1 MKVINK
7 LPSLLL
13 ESTLRLKRKILG
25 ENRIVIVATPHKV
38 GSTWLFNLIK
48 DSARLENGINHLPPD
63 KIETGTL
70 LLDTDSIP
78 IVENLHGSMIFKSHS
93 CPPQKKLKENIRL
106 VTMYRDPRDVIVS
119 SSFFLANIDEDVGGL
134 GRKIQ

>member
-13 ESTLRLKRKILG
+13 ERTLRLKRKIFD

-48 DSARLENGINHLPPD
+48 DSARLENGINHLPLD
-63 KIETGTL
+63 RIESGTL
-70 LLDTDSIP
+70 LLDKDSIP
-78 IVENLHGSMIFKSHS
+78 IVENLPGCMIFKSHS
-93 CPPQKKLKENIRL
+93 SPPQKKLKEKIK
-106 VTMYRDPRDVIVS
+106 
-119 SSFFLANIDEDVGGL
+119 IDIIN
-134 GRKIQ
+134 K

>member
-13 ESTLRLKRKILG
+13 KSTLRLKRKILG

-78 IVENLHGSMIFKSHS
+78 IVENLHGSMIF
-93 CPPQKKLKENIRL
+93 
-106 VTMYRDPRDVIVS
+106 
-119 SSFFLANIDEDVGGL
+119 
-134 GRKIQ
+134 